1 MLNLTQPYFPKFS
14 KLAADSE
21 LEVVLPGASAA
32 EIAEIEA
39 EVGVH
44 LPASSKRSLHC
55 ARGSWL
61 MGGVVQFGQQHPF
74 AHEFPPFDSLPP
86 AQQAVVKRKGGVWPP
101 PSNGMLC
108 FAECFMQADGDQVL
122 FDTSQG
128 LVNGE
133 YPVVYYAHD
142 ARPPS
147 IRRIAASFT
156 DFMEEFLQ
164 YEVFQK

>member
-21 LEVVLPGASAA
+21 LEEVLPGASAA

-44 LPASSKRSLHC
+44 LPESYKRLLQC
-55 ARGSWL
+55 ARGFWL

-86 AQQAVVKRKGGVWPP
+86 AHRQSSNAKVAFGLLQVTECSALQSASCRLMVIRSCSIQAKV
-101 PSNGMLC
+101 
-108 FAECFMQADGDQVL
+108 
-122 FDTSQG
+122 
-128 LVNGE
+128 
-133 YPVVYYAHD
+133 
-142 ARPPS
+142 
-147 IRRIAASFT
+147 
-156 DFMEEFLQ
+156 
-164 YEVFQK
+164 

>member
-21 LEVVLPGASAA
+21 LEEVLPGASAA

-44 LPASSKRSLHC
+44 LPESYKRLLQC
-55 ARGSWL
+55 ARGFWL

-108 FAECFMQADGDQVL
+108 FAECFMQADGDQFL

-156 DFMEEFLQ
+156 DFME
-164 YEVFQK
+164 

>member
-1 MLNLTQPYFPKFS
+1 MLDLTKLHFPRFS
-14 KLAADSE
+14 KLAADFE
-21 LEVVLPGASAA
+21 LEEVLPGASEA

-39 EVGVH
+39 EVGIP
-44 LPASSKRSLHC
+44 LPESYKRLLRC
-55 ARGSWL
+55 TRGFWL

-86 AQQAVVKRKGGVWPP
+86 AHQTVVKRKGGVWPP
-101 PSNGMLC
+101 PSDGMLC
-108 FAECFMQADGDQVL
+108 FADFFMEADGDQVL

-133 YPVVYYAHD
+133 YPVVYYALD
-142 ARPPS
+142 DRPPS
-147 IRRIAASFT
+147 VRRIAASFT

-164 YEVFQK
+164 YEAFQK